1 MIVKMSDYLS
11 SQSLI
16 FGFGSLNYSF
26 TQSLIDQMYQLIQFI
41 SRQRAFILFA
51 ILEVLSLWFFYS
63 YNNYPN
69 AIFFNTTNYYAAK
82 TLETSNS
89 ITEYSNLRDVNKDL
103 ATENS
108 RLNQLVAKLQ
118 AQQLDKS
125 IVNYKADS
133 AVASRFKF
141 VVAKVQNLTT
151 TQFNN
156 YITIDKGS
164 ADGLA
169 PGMGVISSTGVVGKI
184 KSCSAHIS
192 IVISIL
198 HSEYSVS
205 AKLKRNNEIG
215 SVKWDGVNPD
225 IVEMTEVSRYKAV
238 KIKDTVVTSD
248 FNYVFP
254 PNITIGYV
262 KKVGVKADQTFHD
275 IEVQLATNFH
285 TLAYVYVINN
295 KLMNEQ
301 KTLEEKT
308 NDVKVK

>member
-1 MIVKMSDYLS
+1 
-11 SQSLI
+11 
-16 FGFGSLNYSF
+16 
-26 TQSLIDQMYQLIQFI
+26 MYQLIQFI

-82 TLETSNS
+82 ALETSNS

-225 IVEMTEVSRYKAV
+225 IVEMTEVSRYKLV
-238 KIKDTVVTSD
+238 KPKDTVVTSD

>member
-1 MIVKMSDYLS
+1 
-11 SQSLI
+11 
-16 FGFGSLNYSF
+16 
-26 TQSLIDQMYQLIQFI
+26 MYQLVQFI

-51 ILEVLSLWFFYS
+51 FLEVLSLRLFYS

-69 AIFFNTTNYYAAK
+69 AIFFNTSNLYVAK
-82 TLETSNS
+82 TLKVSNS
-89 ITEYSNLRDVNKDL
+89 IKEYLNLREVNTEL

-108 RLNQLVAKLQ
+108 RLNQFVATLQ
-118 AQQLDKS
+118 AQQLDKK
-125 IVNYKADS
+125 IINYKADS
-133 AVASRFKF
+133 AVAGRFKF
-141 VVAKVQNLTT
+141 VLAKVQNLTT

-184 KSCSAHIS
+184 KSCSEHFSVI
-192 IVISIL
+192 ISIL

-205 AKLKRNNEIG
+205 AKLKSNNEIG
-215 SVKWDGVNPD
+215 SVKWKGVNPD
-225 IVEMTEVSRYKAV
+225 VVEMTDVSRYKTV
-238 KIKDTVVTSD
+238 KLKDTVVTSD

-262 KKVGVKADQTFHD
+262 KNVGVKADQTFHQID
-275 IEVQLATNFH
+275 VQLATNFH

-295 KLMNEQ
+295 KLVDEQ
-301 KTLEEKT
+301 KTLEEK
-308 NDVKVK
+308 NGDEKVK

>member
-1 MIVKMSDYLS
+1 
-11 SQSLI
+11 
-16 FGFGSLNYSF
+16 
-26 TQSLIDQMYQLIQFI
+26 MYQLVQFI

-51 ILEVLSLWFFYS
+51 FLEVLSLWFFYS

-69 AIFFNTTNYYAAK
+69 AIFFNTSNYYAAK
-82 TLETSNS
+82 ALGTSNS
-89 ITEYSNLRDVNKDL
+89 IREYSNLRDVNTEL
-103 ATENS
+103 ASENS
-108 RLNQLVAKLQ
+108 RLNATIAKLQ

-133 AVASRFKF
+133 NVASRFKF
-141 VVAKVQNLTT
+141 VVAKVSGLST

-169 PGMGVISSTGVVGKI
+169 PGMGVMSSTGVVGKI
-184 KSCSAHIS
+184 KSCSEHFS
-192 IVISIL
+192 VVISIL

-205 AKLKRNNEIG
+205 AKLKSNNEIG
-215 SVKWDGVNPD
+215 SVKWNGINPD
-225 IVEMTEVSRYKAV
+225 IVEMTEVSRYKTV
-238 KIKDTVVTSD
+238 KVKDTIVTSD

-262 KKVGVKADQTFHD
+262 KKVGVKPDQTFHQID
-275 IEVQLATNFH
+275 VQLATNFH

-295 KLMNEQ
+295 KLLGEQ
-301 KTLEEKT
+301 KALEEKSG
-308 NDVKVK
+308 DVKAK

>member
-1 MIVKMSDYLS
+1 M
-11 SQSLI
+11 
-16 FGFGSLNYSF
+16 
-26 TQSLIDQMYQLIQFI
+26 
-41 SRQRAFILFA
+41 
-51 ILEVLSLWFFYS
+51 
-63 YNNYPN
+63 
-69 AIFFNTTNYYAAK
+69 
-82 TLETSNS
+82 
-89 ITEYSNLRDVNKDL
+89 RDVNKDL

>member
-1 MIVKMSDYLS
+1 
-11 SQSLI
+11 
-16 FGFGSLNYSF
+16 
-26 TQSLIDQMYQLIQFI
+26 MYQLVQFI

-63 YNNYPN
+63 FNNYPN
-69 AIFFNTTNYYAAK
+69 AIFFNTTNLYAAK
-82 TLETSNS
+82 ALAASNS
-89 ITEYSNLRDVNKDL
+89 IKEYSNLRDVNTEL

-108 RLNQLVAKLQ
+108 RLNALVSKLQ

-133 AVASRFKF
+133 AVAARFKF

-184 KSCSAHIS
+184 KSCSEHFS
-192 IVISIL
+192 VVISIL
-198 HSEYSVS
+198 HSSYSVS
-205 AKLKRNNEIG
+205 AKIKSNSEIG
-215 SVKWDGVNPD
+215 SVKWEGTNPD
-225 IVEMTEVSRYKAV
+225 EVEMTEVSRYKTV
-238 KIKDTVVTSD
+238 KLKDTVVTSD

-262 KKVGVKADQTFHD
+262 KKVGVKSDQTFHD
-275 IEVQLATNFH
+275 IKLQLATNFH
-285 TLAYVYVINN
+285 TLSYVYVINN
-295 KLMNEQ
+295 KLLNEQ
-301 KTLEEKT
+301 KALEEKSG
-308 NDVKVK
+308 DVKTK

>member
-1 MIVKMSDYLS
+1 
-11 SQSLI
+11 
-16 FGFGSLNYSF
+16 
-26 TQSLIDQMYQLIQFI
+26 MYQLIQFI

-82 TLETSNS
+82 ALETSNS

-108 RLNQLVAKLQ
+108 RLNQLVSKLQ

-184 KSCSAHIS
+184 KSCSEHIS

-225 IVEMTEVSRYKAV
+225 VVEMTEVSRYKAV

>member
-1 MIVKMSDYLS
+1 
-11 SQSLI
+11 
-16 FGFGSLNYSF
+16 
-26 TQSLIDQMYQLIQFI
+26 MYQLIQFI

-82 TLETSNS
+82 ALETSNS

-108 RLNQLVAKLQ
+108 RLNQLVSKLQ

-125 IVNYKADS
+125 IINYKADS

-184 KSCSAHIS
+184 KSCSEHIS

-225 IVEMTEVSRYKAV
+225 VVEMTEVSRYKAV

>member
-1 MIVKMSDYLS
+1 
-11 SQSLI
+11 
-16 FGFGSLNYSF
+16 
-26 TQSLIDQMYQLIQFI
+26 MYQLIQFI

-82 TLETSNS
+82 ALETSNT
-89 ITEYSNLRDVNKDL
+89 ITEYSNLRNVNKDL

-108 RLNQLVAKLQ
+108 RLNELVAKLQ

-133 AVASRFKF
+133 VVASRYKF

-156 YITIDKGS
+156 YITIDKGT

-184 KSCSAHIS
+184 KSCSEHIS

>member
-1 MIVKMSDYLS
+1 
-11 SQSLI
+11 
-16 FGFGSLNYSF
+16 
-26 TQSLIDQMYQLIQFI
+26 MYQLVQFI

-51 ILEVLSLWFFYS
+51 FLEVLSLWFFYS

-69 AIFFNTTNYYAAK
+69 AIFFNTSNYYAAK
-82 TLETSNS
+82 ALGTSNS
-89 ITEYSNLRDVNKDL
+89 IREYSNLRDVNTEL
-103 ATENS
+103 AFENS
-108 RLNQLVAKLQ
+108 RLNATIAKLQ

-133 AVASRFKF
+133 NVASRFKF
-141 VVAKVQNLTT
+141 VVAKVSGLST

-169 PGMGVISSTGVVGKI
+169 PGMGVMSSTGVVGKI
-184 KSCSAHIS
+184 KSCSEHFS
-192 IVISIL
+192 VVISIL

-205 AKLKRNNEIG
+205 AKLKSNNEIG
-215 SVKWDGVNPD
+215 SVKWNGINPD
-225 IVEMTEVSRYKAV
+225 IVEMTEVSRYKTV
-238 KIKDTVVTSD
+238 KIKDTIVTSD

-262 KKVGVKADQTFHD
+262 KKVGVKPDQTFHQID
-275 IEVQLATNFH
+275 VQLATNFH

-295 KLMNEQ
+295 KLLGEQ
-301 KTLEEKT
+301 KALEEKSG
-308 NDVKVK
+308 DVKAK

>member
-1 MIVKMSDYLS
+1 
-11 SQSLI
+11 
-16 FGFGSLNYSF
+16 
-26 TQSLIDQMYQLIQFI
+26 MYQLVQFI

-51 ILEVLSLWFFYS
+51 FLEVLSLWFFYS

-69 AIFFNTTNYYAAK
+69 AIFFNTSNFYAAK
-82 TLETSNS
+82 ALGTSNS
-89 ITEYSNLRDVNKDL
+89 IREYSNLRDVNTEL

-108 RLNQLVAKLQ
+108 RLNETIAKLQ

-133 AVASRFKF
+133 SVASRFKS
-141 VVAKVQNLTT
+141 VVAKVSNLTT

-169 PGMGVISSTGVVGKI
+169 PGMGVMSSTGVVGKI
-184 KSCSAHIS
+184 KSCSQHFS
-192 IVISIL
+192 VVISIL

-205 AKLKRNNEIG
+205 AKLKSNNEIG
-215 SVKWDGVNPD
+215 SVKWKGVNPD
-225 IVEMTEVSRYKAV
+225 IVEMTEVSRYKTV
-238 KIKDTVVTSD
+238 KIKDTIVTSD

-254 PNITIGYV
+254 PNIIIGYV
-262 KKVGVKADQTFHD
+262 KKVGVKPDQTFHEID
-275 IEVQLATNFH
+275 VQLATNFH

-295 KLMNEQ
+295 KLLGEQ
-301 KTLEEKT
+301 KALEEKSG
-308 NDVKVK
+308 DVKAK

>member
-1 MIVKMSDYLS
+1 
-11 SQSLI
+11 
-16 FGFGSLNYSF
+16 
-26 TQSLIDQMYQLIQFI
+26 MYQLIQFI

-82 TLETSNS
+82 ALETSNS

-108 RLNQLVAKLQ
+108 RLNQLVSKLQ

-125 IVNYKADS
+125 IINYKADS

-184 KSCSAHIS
+184 KSCSEHIS